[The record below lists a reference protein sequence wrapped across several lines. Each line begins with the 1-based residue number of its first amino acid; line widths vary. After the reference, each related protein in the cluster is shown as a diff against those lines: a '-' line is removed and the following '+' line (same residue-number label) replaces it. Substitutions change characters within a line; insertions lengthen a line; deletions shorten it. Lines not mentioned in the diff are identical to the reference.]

1 MTFDV
6 VRGNVSNIMV
16 INELVRILSQMAVD
30 EYEETLYLGYPLSAN
45 INGKIT
51 VDALLVSERYGIVAF
66 IFSQLKEICDIK
78 DEQDELYFQFINT
91 LTQYPGPVSYTH
103 LDVYKRQE
111 QTDGRAA
118 YSRETMRTTT
128 KLSSLILTKDF

>member
-1 MTFDV
+1 
-6 VRGNVSNIMV
+6 
-16 INELVRILSQMAVD
+16 MAVD

-91 LTQYPGPVSYTH
+91 LTQYPG
-103 LDVYKRQE
+103 LRK
-111 QTDGRAA
+111 GRK
-118 YSRETMRTTT
+118 YC
-128 KLSSLILTKDF
+128 I